1 MNYVISLLIF
11 GAVLALVEGSYLLWT
26 ALNPPGSSRLQKRLR
41 LLSAGGEHGRE
52 VLELLRRQE
61 PGSKSWLNETLMQ
74 IPRFHVLD
82 RTLERAGMQV
92 SVASFTGIQ
101 AGFSV
106 FILIMLELMLHTSLW
121 LAIPIGVGAGF
132 LLPWAYVKA
141 RGRRRVERFDT
152 QLPDAMDF
160 MARSLR
166 AGNPFLA
173 TLKAASEEMPDPI
186 GTEFGFTFE
195 EVNYGLELEDALA
208 NLGER
213 VGSEELRYFITA
225 VLVQKTT
232 GGNLAAILNRI
243 AQVMRE
249 RARTYGEIR
258 IQASE
263 MKTSARVLIG
273 LPFFVAGVIALF
285 NPTYLSVLVDNRL
298 GQGIILVQG
307 MFMLAGY
314 LVIRHM
320 INFRV

>member
-1 MNYVISLLIF
+1 MNYIISLLIF
-11 GAVLALVEGSYLLWT
+11 GAVLALVEGAYLLW
-26 ALNPPGSSRLQKRLR
+26 AAMNPPGSSRLHKRLR

-61 PGSKSWLNETLMQ
+61 PGSTSWLNEKLTK

-82 RTLERAGMQV
+82 RLIERAGLKV
-92 SVASFTGIQ
+92 SVAGFTGIQ
-101 AGFSV
+101 IGLS
-106 FILIMLELMLHTSLW
+106 ILILFLAELVLHTTLL
-121 LAIPIGVGAGF
+121 LAVPISFAVGF
-132 LLPWAYVKA
+132 FLPWAYVKA
-141 RGRRRVERFDT
+141 KGASRVRRFDE

-186 GTEFGFTFE
+186 GTEFGFTFD

-225 VLVQKTT
+225 VLVQKAT

-243 AQVMRE
+243 AHVMRE
-249 RARTYGEIR
+249 RSRTYGEIR

-273 LPFFVAGVIALF
+273 LPFFVGGVIALF
-285 NPTYLSVLVDNRL
+285 NPTYLNVLVDNKL
-298 GQGIILVQG
+298 GQGIILMQG
-307 MFMLAGY
+307 VFMLAGY